1 MEPISC
7 SSGKDWLINWLILTH
22 FNILKCEG
30 FGNPPLIHELK
41 SYFNSCIY
49 FYFEIYLYFFKIVI
63 IHHTLPMQDNKYLF
77 YLFVFIFI
85 PFLHFFIPF
94 LSFILFLIV
103 CQHPESQLLCGFY
116 SKWLQLCGSFPCTQ
130 YCVINCH
137 NQFIS
142 PTGRPQPHS
151 S

>member
-1 MEPISC
+1 MWNQYHAVQAKI
-7 SSGKDWLINWLILTH
+7 GWLILTH

-63 IHHTLPMQDNKYLF
+63 IHHTFPMQDNKYLF

-85 PFLHFFIPF
+85 PFLHFIPF
-94 LSFILFLIV
+94 L
-103 CQHPESQLLCGFY
+103 FY
-116 SKWLQLCGSFPCTQ
+116 SVSHSLSASRIPALVWVLQ
-130 YCVINCH
+130 
-137 NQFIS
+137 
-142 PTGRPQPHS
+142 
-151 S
+151 